1 MAESPGVGGGTGLA
15 YDRAMVRWAGVGS
28 VVIVAMIVV
37 LSRLDAVPQA
47 SDAPLRQGPASSPA
61 GDTAPPA
68 APGSGIDRSVIIEH
82 QVIEVPTPTPTARPR
97 LRAVSPARRASA
109 GSGRDLPVQI
119 ASRARRILVG
129 DGRYR
134 PEPFPRPASIR

>member
-1 MAESPGVGGGTGLA
+1 MAESPGVGCGTGLA
-15 YDRAMVRWAGVGS
+15 YDGEMVRWAGVGS
-28 VVIVAMIVV
+28 VVILAMIVV
-37 LSRLDAVPQA
+37 LSRFDAVPQA

-68 APGSGIDRSVIIEH
+68 APGSRIDQSVIIEH
-82 QVIEVPTPTPTARPR
+82 QVIEVPPPTPRPR
-97 LRAVSPARRASA
+97 LRAVSPPRRASA

-134 PEPFPRPASIR
+134 PEPFPRPASLR